1 MITGKVLIIFPN
13 GEALLVPRVT
23 AKRVP
28 LVPPP
33 IGWDDA
39 FRLDL

>member
-13 GEALLVPRVT
+13 GEPLLVPRVT
-23 AKRVP
+23 AQRVP
-28 LVPPP
+28 LIPPP
-33 IGWDDA
+33 KGWDDK